1 MNKTADEN
9 EEVKNRAATAAIT
22 SMIGLSCANI
32 HLFANAGEMIWRTP
46 WKSSMAR
53 TWMEGRLK
61 WLWRKT
67 DPNLVPDRDHEAGHE
82 ADLHPNLG
90 LDPVHVNPTSLP
102 AQTRAKMP
110 TNLSME
116 KERIQYNCQ
125 SLIVFPLPFIRP
137 IIYFSPFLLILPLFS
152 RLPVLLS
159 FLLSCFISIGG
170 LHVCGSLD
178 RYIFRHNLFFL
189 FSFSYFFPN
198 LSWHSITI
206 SLCR

>member
-125 SLIVFPLPFIRP
+125 SLIVFPPSF
-137 IIYFSPFLLILPLFS
+137 YSPNHLFF
-152 RLPVLLS
+152 S
-159 FLLSCFISIGG
+159 FLVDSST
-170 LHVCGSLD
+170 
-178 RYIFRHNLFFL
+178 FFL
-189 FSFSYFFPN
+189 GCRCYYHFFCHVLSRSADYMSAAVLIDIYSATISFSFF
-198 LSWHSITI
+198 HSHI
-206 SLCR
+206 SFQIFLDIL

>member
-1 MNKTADEN
+1 MISNSGGKWEN
-9 EEVKNRAATAAIT
+9 VHSLPHRAYFQSHTFSIKY
-22 SMIGLSCANI
+22 
-32 HLFANAGEMIWRTP
+32 FA
-46 WKSSMAR
+46 
-53 TWMEGRLK
+53 
-61 WLWRKT
+61 
-67 DPNLVPDRDHEAGHE
+67 LVTFVLPDRDHEAGHE

-125 SLIVFPLPFIRP
+125 SLIVFPPSF
-137 IIYFSPFLLILPLFS
+137 YSPNHLFF
-152 RLPVLLS
+152 S
-159 FLLSCFISIGG
+159 FLVDSST
-170 LHVCGSLD
+170 
-178 RYIFRHNLFFL
+178 FFL
-189 FSFSYFFPN
+189 GCRCYYDFFCHVLSRSADYMSAAVLIDIYSATISFSFFSFSYFFPN